1 MYPRAESATVL
12 LHGVVEKEIVIN
24 NKEFHFAHFA
34 WLICFLGKML

>member
-34 WLICFLGKML
+34 CFLVKCCNG